1 MLNRYFNYPLL
12 IDILISAF
20 ASILCFI
27 LLKYNIISLPSTDL
41 LLSTTSDIANVS
53 FTSAGFVLTFL
64 TLLVSFKSSKKT
76 FKKIKNKSL
85 EDNYKD
91 ETLFNL
97 FLSSS
102 LYNETIRHLKNGVK
116 ELIIVAIIGYA
127 LKLTLPVKLIDV
139 LFYFNISGL
148 VLIALVLWRC
158 LLVLSGV
165 LKVQNINS
173 DEE

>member
-1 MLNRYFNYPLL
+1 MLDKYFNYPLL
-12 IDILISAF
+12 IDTLLSVF
-20 ASILCFI
+20 AYILCLV
-27 LLKYNIISLPSTDL
+27 LLRYSIIILPSTDL

-64 TLLVSFKSSKKT
+64 TLLVSFKSSKKP
-76 FKKIKNKSL
+76 FKKNKNKSL

-97 FLSSS
+97 FLSSN

-116 ELIIVAIIGYA
+116 ELIIVAIIGYT
-127 LKLTLPVKLIDV
+127 LKLTLPIKFIDV
-139 LFYFNISGL
+139 LFYFNICGL

-165 LKVQNINS
+165 LKVQNIN
-173 DEE
+173 EEQ

>member
-1 MLNRYFNYPLL
+1 MLDKYFHYPLL
-12 IDILISAF
+12 IDLLVSVLV
-20 ASILCFI
+20 SIGCFI
-27 LLKYNIISLPSTDL
+27 LLKYSFISLPNSEL

-64 TLLVSFKSSKKT
+64 TLLVSFKSSTKP
-76 FKKIKNKSL
+76 FKKNNTKSL

-102 LYNETIRHLKNGVK
+102 LYNETIKHLKNGVK
-116 ELIIVAIIGYA
+116 ELIIVAISGYA
-127 LKLTLPVKLIDV
+127 FKLTLPLNFVEV
-139 LFYFNISGL
+139 LFYFNIIGL

-165 LKVQNINS
+165 LKVQNI
-173 DEE
+173 D

>member
-1 MLNRYFNYPLL
+1 MLDRYFNYPLI

-20 ASILCFI
+20 ASILSFI
-27 LLKYNIISLPSTDL
+27 FLKYSVISLPSSDL

-64 TLLVSFKSSKKT
+64 TLLVSFKSSTKP
-76 FKKIKNKSL
+76 FKKNKNKSL

-116 ELIIVAIIGYA
+116 ELIIIAIIGY
-127 LKLTLPVKLIDV
+127 LIKLTLPVNFIEI
-139 LFYFNISGL
+139 LFFFNISGL

-165 LKVQNINS
+165 LKVQNINT
-173 DEE
+173 EEE